1 MIKFKRTI
9 ILLFFFVVIISL
21 SCEHDLITFETNGI
35 TELRNVGDFRTIYVT
50 PVYDEGLAIFQTR
63 DGGLLIAG
71 SGNGT
76 LAPADGTIERPQLTK
91 LNRQGK
97 IEWAKIYFEY
107 ENAYAPAALETGNG
121 DFIMMINWFN
131 QRSSVRLL
139 KIDRF
144 GNIIDPNFF
153 ERTESYS
160 SRVADQPISKTF
172 DGGFVLTGQN
182 ERLAGTFLTKIDGQG
197 QVVWHKEFGREI
209 GFANSVIEA
218 SDHSVMVVGLKDTD
232 TEGYDVNVMLLKT
245 DQHGNMRWTQT
256 YGLNQTSE
264 QGYSIAA
271 TNDGGFII
279 AGDRGT
285 GGYSDV
291 FLLKVDASGIE
302 QWSTSFGGDLDDR
315 AYSVL
320 PTDDAGF
327 ILTGKSGLKVGLWKT
342 DAQGNLQWSRLFG
355 FESKTQE
362 GNSITRLNNGEFA
375 VTGATGPAEPNFGG
389 ANFDVFLLM
398 ADDQRLTAKAE

>member
-9 ILLFFFVVIISL
+9 ILLFFFSLIISL
-21 SCEHDLITFETNGI
+21 SCNHDVITFEANGI
-35 TELRNVGDFRTIYVT
+35 TEVQNVGDFRTIYGT
-50 PVYDEGLAIFQTR
+50 SVYDEGLAIFQTR

-91 LNRQGK
+91 LSRQGK
-97 IEWAKIYFEY
+97 IEWSKIYFEY
-107 ENAYAPAALETGNG
+107 ENAYATAALETDNG
-121 DFIMMINWFN
+121 DFIMMINWFH

-153 ERTESYS
+153 VRAESYS
-160 SRVADQPISKTF
+160 SRFADRPLSPTF
-172 DGGFVLTGQN
+172 DGGFILTGEN
-182 ERLAGTFLTKIDGQG
+182 ERAAGSFVTKIDGQG

-209 GFANSVIEA
+209 GFANSVIEGGERG
-218 SDHSVMVVGLKDTD
+218 VMVVGVKATD
-232 TEGYDVNVMLLKT
+232 SAGYDEQVMLLKT
-245 DQHGNMRWTQT
+245 DQHGNVLWTRT
-256 YGLNQTSE
+256 YGENQTFE
-264 QGYSIAA
+264 RAYSIAA
-271 TNDGGFII
+271 THDAGFII

-291 FLLKVDASGIE
+291 FLLKVDASGTE
-302 QWSTSFGGDLDDR
+302 QWSTSFGGDFYDW
-315 AYSVL
+315 AYAVL

-327 ILTGKSGLKVGLWKT
+327 ILTGRSGLKVGLWKT
-342 DAQGNLQWSRLFG
+342 DAEGNLQWSRVFG

-362 GNSITRLNNGEFA
+362 GNSITRLRTGEFA
-375 VTGATGPAEPNFGG
+375 ITGATGPDEPSFGG

-398 ADDQRLTAKAE
+398 VDEQGNP